1 MAEKLSRTHAEAI
14 EAMKDQLLI
23 VLIERLGGHAN
34 INVDEIDATGD
45 RNLLMSIDGRSFHFA
60 VRKKS
65 APAEAVSQMII
76 NRPDYDEH

>member
-1 MAEKLSRTHAEAI
+1 MAEKLSRTHAQAI

-23 VLIERLGGHAN
+23 VLIERLGGEAS
-34 INVDEIDATGD
+34 INVEEIDATGD
-45 RNLLMSIDGRSFHFA
+45 RNLLMSIDGTRFHFA

-65 APAEAVSQMII
+65 APAQAVREMII